1 MSCSK
6 VQRCER
12 ADHFQSTLPSYS
24 HGVSFVHQQ
33 KNGLEFARKRY
44 RFALAS
50 VEMRQSRIDGLLQAY
65 YFQPFGRLR
74 DPRAHTSR
82 RVYMGQP
89 DLHSGKDQNP
99 LIFGTRR
106 VVCGTPPRD
115 LGAGG
120 GIPQKQGTAGDQLA
134 REGGFYLRRFPRGFS
149 GHVSRH
155 PQRPEVWTL
164 FGRQQLQRFATFGP
178 RTSGGRISGCRLSER
193 STQSRNMHRLFQTG
207 AREQCP

>member
-89 DLHSGKDQNP
+89 DLHSGRDQNP

-106 VVCGTPPRD
+106 VVRGTPPRD

-120 GIPQKQGTAGDQLA
+120 GIPKARNCRRSAGQ
-134 REGGFYLRRFPRGFS
+134 RRRFLPTS
-149 GHVSRH
+149 ISSRIFGARFTTSATTH
-155 PQRPEVWTL
+155 GLDVVWTPTATAL
-164 FGRQQLQRFATFGP
+164 RNIWPENFWREDQRVSFIRAFDTK
-178 RTSGGRISGCRLSER
+178 SEHASFVSDRR
-193 STQSRNMHRLFQTG
+193 S
-207 AREQCP
+207 